1 MGAEKKIGWSDKQGT
16 AASRCW
22 DCKAIAYF
30 SKKNKKKNKKQ
41 D

>member
-1 MGAEKKIGWSDKQGT
+1 MGAEKKIRWSDEQGT

-30 SKKNKKKNKKQ
+30 SKKQKKNKKQ